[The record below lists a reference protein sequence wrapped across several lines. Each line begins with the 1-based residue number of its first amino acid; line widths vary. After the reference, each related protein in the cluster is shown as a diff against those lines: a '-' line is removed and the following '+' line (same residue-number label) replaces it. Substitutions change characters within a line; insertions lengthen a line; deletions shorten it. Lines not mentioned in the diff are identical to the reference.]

1 MIYDPKR
8 HHRRSIRL
16 RNFDYTQ
23 AGAYFIT
30 VVTRER
36 NCLLGEI
43 AGQEIRLSELG
54 RLVQAVWYDLPK
66 HYPRV
71 ECDAFVIMPNHIH
84 GIIVLTDNV
93 ATRDVNVGA
102 GFKTCPYRPGIAGD
116 CSRLQD
122 IFGTTD

>member
-1 MIYDPKR
+1 MKYDPKE

-16 RNFDYTQ
+16 RNFDYGQ

-43 AGQEIRLSELG
+43 AGQEIRFSELG

-84 GIIVLTDNV
+84 GIIVLTDIV
-93 ATRDVNVGA
+93 ATRNGNVGA
-102 GFKTCPYRPGIAGD
+102 GFKPAPTGQGLPEIVRAFKTF
-116 CSRLQD
+116 SA
-122 IFGTTD
+122 